1 MQPTGS
7 VYRIF
12 IYSNILNPSQLR
24 IRHYSRLRLYSNPNT
39 LAVANRET
47 WTKQCARLAKF
58 REGNVFTS
66 RNCGALLSA
75 TVGILQV
82 PAKLSSLLTPNW
94 RPRHLWYNAAVAL
107 ARHNRENEHGT
118 RPSRRRTGQNSR
130 IVRGS
135 SNVVF
140 GNKGMPNVVCKYL
153 SDIYQTLTWLS
164 DSRRSSPTFVPFGHG
179 SSNSGAKIT
188 S

>member
-1 MQPTGS
+1 MPPIGS
-7 VYRIF
+7 VSRIS
-12 IYSNILNPSQLR
+12 ICSNILQPPRLR
-24 IRHYSRLRLYSNPNT
+24 IRHFSRPRLCSNPNT

-47 WTKQCARLAKF
+47 WTKQSARLGKF

-75 TVGILQV
+75 TVCILQV
-82 PAKLSSLLTPNW
+82 PANLDSLLTPNW

-107 ARHNRENEHGT
+107 ARHDRENEHGT

-130 IVRGS
+130 IVWGG

-140 GNKGMPNVVCKYL
+140 GNKGMPDVVCKYL
-153 SDIYQTLTWLS
+153 SGICQTSTWLS
-164 DSRRSSPTFVPFGHG
+164 DSRPSSPTFVLFGRG
-179 SSNSGAKIT
+179 SSNFGAKIIC
-188 S
+188 